1 MQTPNSNEKQEELQP
16 VLSAIS
22 GSSLQKLVQ
31 KARLLLELDRFVQS
45 WLPDD
50 FRPHCRVMNLDYQ
63 TLVLGADNAA
73 LATRIQFM
81 SSELL
86 KLLKKEMNLP
96 VILSIKCRVRH

>member
-1 MQTPNSNEKQEELQP
+1 MKTPYLNEKPDELQP
-16 VLSAIS
+16 VLSAIV
-22 GSSLQKLVQ
+22 SSPLQKLVE
-31 KARLLLELDRFVQS
+31 KAQLLLKLNVFVQN
-45 WLPDD
+45 WLPED

-81 SSELL
+81 SPDLL

-96 VILSIKCRVRH
+96 IVVSIRCRVRV